1 MKLFN
6 RIVAVALCLGIVLSY
21 TSVYVSAASMGDVN
35 GDGKI
40 LTDDARE
47 ALKCAT
53 SVIELSIM
61 SRFRAEMDSDGV
73 ISTKDV
79 VKILEQ
85 CADIDPEKNLPK
97 VTHIT
102 PYSKQSSSQKVDF
115 CEITTPYSESTPQSS
130 SSDYS
135 NPLYTPLVK
144 GTFDY
149 VTKTSGSFVYLKSG
163 GKVAQSDCKVFS
175 GYTMPDNAITL
186 QSAVK
191 YNENSTM
198 LFFAMKWK
206 VPFTVTLTP
215 QSYETG
221 YDSRPYNNSGDTF
234 TAEFMDIKFYNTTSV
249 DENVQYYTESDV
261 VKGSRWFLDSASKT
275 ATLRIYLRNK
285 GAFFGYNVYYNE
297 NNYLVLDIK
306 ESFTSLEGKVIELD
320 PGHGGDDPGACA
332 GGLRECDIAYKI
344 ALQLKSQLEGAG
356 ATVVFSY
363 DKNVTPVPNIKAR
376 RLWAEENAPDMY
388 VAIHLNSSTSS
399 SVKGSSVYY
408 YKNYSGPLA
417 KCISV
422 QLPSTVRNSH
432 GYGLENDGCHFYPF
446 KVTRVE
452 SCPSVLV
459 EVGYISNSSER
470 AMMNTANGQKYIAQ
484 GIYNGIVAYANTY

>member
-1 MKLFN
+1 MKGAKKV
-6 RIVAVALCLGIVLSY
+6 IAVILCFCIMCSY
-21 TSVYVSAASMGDVN
+21 MAVTVGAASMGDVN

-40 LTDDARE
+40 LTTDALM
-47 ALKCAT
+47 ALKGAT
-53 SVIELSIM
+53 SSSKLSAIE
-61 SRFRAEMDSDGV
+61 RYRADIDGDGKL
-73 ISTKDV
+73 STKDV

-97 VTHIT
+97 ITHIT
-102 PYSKQSSSQKVDF
+102 PYNKQNSSQKVDF
-115 CEITTPYSESTPQSS
+115 CEITTPYSEVTPQSS
-130 SSDYS
+130 SGDYS
-135 NPLYTPLVK
+135 NPLLSPLVK

-149 VTKTSGSFVYLKSG
+149 VTKTSGTYVYLKSG
-163 GKVAQSDCKVFS
+163 GKVAKSDCKVFS
-175 GYTMPDNAITL
+175 GYTMPNNSITL
-186 QSAVK
+186 QSIAK
-191 YNENSTM
+191 YEENSTA

-221 YDSRPYNNSGDTF
+221 YDSRPYNNVGDKF

-249 DENVQYYTESDV
+249 DENVQYYPESV
-261 VKGSRWFLDSASKT
+261 VIKGSRWFVDATNKT
-275 ATLRIYLRNK
+275 ATLRIYLKNK
-285 GAFFGYNVYYNE
+285 GAFFGYNVYYNA

-306 ESFTSLEGKVIELD
+306 EDFSSLKGKVIELD

-344 ALQLKSQLEGAG
+344 ALQLKSQLENAG
-356 ATVVFSY
+356 AKVVFTY
-363 DKNVTPVPNIKAR
+363 DKNVSPVPNIKER

-388 VAIHLNSSTSS
+388 IAIHLNSSTSTGA
-399 SVKGSSVYY
+399 KGSSVYY

-422 QLPSTVRNSH
+422 QLPSTVKNNH

-446 KVTRVE
+446 KVTRIE
-452 SCPSVLV
+452 TCPSVLV
-459 EVGYISNSSER
+459 EVGFISNSNER
-470 AMMNTANGQKYIAQ
+470 AMMNTASGQKYIAQ
-484 GIYNGIVAYANTY
+484 GIYNGIVSYANTY